1 MKDFQ
6 LYSLK
11 DLMEDFYVSEISSSL
26 ALEIDCIDY
35 KDSQE
40 IIVDGKP
47 FETLLSERQTSKKEV
62 FRAAESRVLNYL
74 QSFTCEKNQDVQDFL
89 HDAAKSIRMQ
99 KKSVARTYMIIDSVN
114 DEIAAY
120 FAIAFKP
127 IILEKDHELSKSK
140 VKKLPIH
147 TDEEGTIEIIP
158 TILIGQIGRAD
169 GYSKDDIDLEDIL
182 DYIFGIINIVK
193 AYIGGKVVLVEVN
206 NEPKLVEHYK
216 KYGFEKI
223 QESSDMSQL
232 MQFVNHY

>member
-11 DLMEDFYVSEISSSL
+11 DLMEDFYVSEISSRL
-26 ALEIDCIDY
+26 ALDIDCIDY
-35 KDSQE
+35 RDSQE

-74 QSFTCEKNQDVQDFL
+74 QSFKCEKNSDVQEFL
-89 HDAAKSIRMQ
+89 HNPEQCIRMQ
-99 KKSVARTYMIIDSVN
+99 KNSVTRTYLIIDSET
-114 DEIAAY
+114 DAIAAY

-127 IILEKDHELSKSK
+127 IVLEKDHDLSDTKM
-140 VKKLPIH
+140 KKLPIH
-147 TDEEGTIEIIP
+147 TNDEKNIEIIP

-169 GYSKDDIDLEDIL
+169 GYSKEDITL
-182 DYIFGIINIVK
+182 KDILEYIFGVINMVK
-193 AYIGGKVVLVEVN
+193 TYIGGRVVLVEVN
-206 NEPKLVEHYK
+206 NEPKLIKHYE
-216 KYGFEKI
+216 KYKFEKI
-223 QESSDMSQL
+223 QVSNDLSQL